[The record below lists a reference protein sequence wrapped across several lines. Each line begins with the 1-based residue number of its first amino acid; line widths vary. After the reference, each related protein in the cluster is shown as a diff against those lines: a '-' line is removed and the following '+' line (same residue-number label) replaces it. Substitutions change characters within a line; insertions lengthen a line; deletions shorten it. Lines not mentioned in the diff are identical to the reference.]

1 MLVMLLHLLI
11 HIVIILV
18 NIRRI
23 PAVMVAI
30 HVIILVNIRK
40 TLVNLRRLVII
51 VVEVAHQ
58 SVFRDMFHL
67 LVQSLDYATAS
78 LVLLVILRLDVGGMV
93 VVQHMVIAVVDIPIG
108 TLVQNIVL
116 VLLEKTHVKEYVL
129 LILVR
134 QVLLIHV

>member
-1 MLVMLLHLLI
+1 MLVILLHLLI

-40 TLVNLRRLVII
+40 TLVNLRRLAII
-51 VVEVAHQ
+51 VVEVVHQ

-93 VVQHMVIAVVDIPIG
+93 VVQHMVIVVVDIPIG
-108 TLVQNIVL
+108 TPVQNIVL
-116 VLLEKTHVKEYVL
+116 VLLEKTHVKEYVY
-129 LILVR
+129 
-134 QVLLIHV
+134 